1 MSASFVLVCSN
12 YPFTGRAGEV
22 TFVAPEVERLARV
35 LGRVCVAP
43 QHAHGPALP
52 LPQGVEVDLSL
63 ARALRR
69 GHGLAYLHALAWPGF
84 WPEMS
89 RALRSGGLTGCARV
103 WRWAAFAQVTWRW
116 ARARAAG
123 DEPVLF
129 ATYWRGGSTLALA
142 RLAAIRPHT
151 AAISRVHGHEL
162 YAERWRPAF
171 QPWVSVYAE
180 LALVVPISRHGQD
193 YLLAQ
198 GVAPGRLWLS
208 RLGTEAA
215 PLARAS
221 EDGWVRVVSCSAMVA
236 LKRVPLIARA
246 MCELARQ
253 LPALHLHWTHFGA
266 GADLDD
272 VRAILMAGPSNL
284 HADLPG
290 HVDNATVLSHYAQH
304 PVDLFMQLSESE
316 GLPVSIQEA
325 CAAGIPVLATDVGGV
340 AEIVGA
346 ENGLLLPASP
356 TVDEVACAVR
366 RLYVDANPEMRARMR
381 TSARARWAA
390 DFDAERNHLRFAQRM
405 RDLMESL

>member
-43 QHAHGPALP
+43 QHAHGPALS
-52 LPQGVEVDLSL
+52 LPPGVDLDLGL

-69 GHGLAYLHALAWPGF
+69 QRGLAYLHALLWPGF
-84 WPEMS
+84 WPEVM

-123 DEPVLF
+123 DGAVLF

-142 RLAAIRPHT
+142 RLAASRPHT

-193 YLLAQ
+193 YLLAE

-221 EDGWVRVVSCSAMVA
+221 EDKRVRVVSCSAMVP
-236 LKRVPLIARA
+236 LKRVPLVARA
-246 MCELARQ
+246 LCELARR

-266 GADLDD
+266 GSDLDN
-272 VRAILMAGPSNL
+272 VRAILRAGPSNL

-290 HVDNATVLSHYAQH
+290 HVDNATVLRYYAQQ
-304 PVDLFMQLSESE
+304 PVDLFMLLSESE

-325 CAAGIPVLATDVGGV
+325 CAAGIPILATDVGGV

-366 RLYVDANPEMRARMR
+366 RLCVDASPEMRAQMR
-381 TSARARWAA
+381 TSARSRWAA